1 VKIGGVTVSSTGGDI
16 DPLNF
21 VVSAGVNT
29 AVSECVPTVD
39 VDVIVNATVVVSW
52 AGDGCPESPR
62 ASPRW
67 PPTDEQPSPGD
78 SDHRAL
84 AASRVKNLVLRTM
97 QRRDARP
104 TVRAHMLA
112 VSESVVTNVSPR
124 VSRASGDAV
133 PRR

>member
-52 AGDGCPESPR
+52 AGDGAQR
-62 ASPRW
+62 ARGRRHVGH
-67 PPTDEQPSPGD
+67 PPMSSPGD

>member
-52 AGDGCPESPR
+52 AGDGAQSPR

-67 PPTDEQPSPGD
+67 PPTDK
-78 SDHRAL
+78 L
-84 AASRVKNLVLRTM
+84 
-97 QRRDARP
+97 
-104 TVRAHMLA
+104 
-112 VSESVVTNVSPR
+112 
-124 VSRASGDAV
+124 
-133 PRR
+133 PRRQRPQGPRREPGKESGLTHDATQGCTAYCPGTHVGGIRISCH